1 MNGLI
6 IANFKIK
13 FVTKKFPVSMQK
25 LVSRFSKKA
34 LIIAGI
40 SLLFSFTVIK
50 YVFDKN
56 DVIIGLLVDSMRQAH
71 YSPQNID
78 DSFSEKVF
86 DLYIHTNFNKQF
98 LLQSDIDTLSK
109 FKKQIDNEIL
119 GQSQDFYK
127 KTQEIVNKRIKEKAD
142 WSKELLAQ
150 PFDYTVNE
158 EYEADPKKM
167 VYAKSNEALKDEWR
181 KMLKYRVL
189 FRLDD
194 MLTKQE
200 KKDSLEI
207 GINKKAA
214 DGKFAI
220 QGENIKVDALPDA
233 MPQANIF
240 DSLEVEARKKILKE
254 QEDWFKRLNK
264 INARDRFSEFANAFT
279 GVYDPHTQYF
289 APKDKKRFDQ
299 GMSGQFEG
307 IGARLQQKDGI
318 LQVSEIIVGSPSYK
332 QGELKAGDD
341 ILKVAQGAGEPVDI
355 TNMDMEDAIE
365 LIKGKKGTEVRLTVK
380 KNDNSL
386 KVIPIIRD
394 VIEIEETFAKS
405 ALLENKNKI
414 GYIYLPSFY
423 TDFTR
428 NGARHCSQDMRKEIE
443 KLKKQQIKGLIIDLR
458 DNGGG
463 SLQEVVEMAGLFITK
478 GPVVQVK
485 GRANVPLNVMEDRNP
500 DVAWDGPLTIL
511 INHNSAS
518 ASEILA
524 AAIQDYR
531 RGVVIGTTSFGKGTV
546 QSFINLDDV
555 LIKQFDTIK
564 PIGSVKI
571 TQQKFYRIN
580 GGATQLKGVTP
591 DIVLPDPYAFIDL
604 GEKEYENPM
613 PWDEIAAANYNP
625 FNTINYS
632 KIIKNSA
639 KRVAI
644 SAPFGLIDQQAKE
657 VKLKKDDT
665 KYTLN
670 LEKFRAEQKYLRDQ
684 NKKYEDLRKEIKGFN
699 GALLEDDKQRLA
711 NDTTRLGRENRWSH
725 NVAKD
730 LYIFE
735 ASNVIND
742 LN

>member
-194 MLTKQE
+194 MLTKHE
-200 KKDSLEI
+200 KKDSLS
-207 GINKKAA
+207 GNKDKAA
-214 DGKFAI
+214 AEGKFAI

-233 MPQANIF
+233 MPQANVF

-341 ILKVAQGAGEPVDI
+341 ILKVAQGVGEPVDI

-485 GRANVPLNVMEDRNP
+485 GRSNVPLNVMEDRNP

-613 PWDEIAAANYNP
+613 PWDEIAPANYTA

-632 KIIKNSA
+632 KTIKNSA
-639 KRVAI
+639 KRVA
-644 SAPFGLIDQQAKE
+644 SSTPFGLIDQQAKE

-699 GALLEDDKQRLA
+699 GALLEDDKLRLA

>member
-1 MNGLI
+1 
-6 IANFKIK
+6 
-13 FVTKKFPVSMQK
+13 MQK
-25 LVSRFSKKA
+25 LFSRFSKKA

-56 DVIIGLLVDSMRQAH
+56 DVILGLLVDSMRQAH
-71 YSPQNID
+71 YSPQTID
-78 DSFSEKVF
+78 DTFSEKVF
-86 DLYIHTNFNKQF
+86 ELYINTSFNKQF
-98 LLQSDIDTLSK
+98 LLQSDIDTLSQ
-109 FKKQIDNEIL
+109 FKKLIDDEIL
-119 GQSQDFYK
+119 GQKHDFYK
-127 KTQEIVNKRIKEKAD
+127 KTQEIVGKRIKEKED
-142 WSKELLAQ
+142 WSKELLAK

-167 VYAKSNEALKDEWR
+167 SYAKTNDELKNEWR

-194 MLTKQE
+194 MLTKHE
-200 KKDSLEI
+200 KKDSLSN
-207 GINKKAA
+207 GKNKKETE
-214 DGKFAI
+214 GKSSI
-220 QGENIKVDALPDA
+220 QGENLKVDALPDA
-233 MPQANIF
+233 MPLANVF
-240 DSLEVEARKKILKE
+240 DSLETEARKKILKE

-289 APKDKKRFDQ
+289 APKDKKKFDQ

-318 LQVSEIIVGSPSYK
+318 LKVSEIIVGSPSYK

-380 KNDNSL
+380 KSDNSL
-386 KVIPIIRD
+386 KVISIIRD

-443 KLKKQQIKGLIIDLR
+443 KLKKQNIKGLIVDLR

-463 SLQEVVEMAGLFITK
+463 SLQEVVEMAGLFFTK

-524 AAIQDYR
+524 AAIQDYK
-531 RGVVIGTTSFGKGTV
+531 RGVILGTTSFGKGTV

-613 PWDEIAAANYNP
+613 PWDEIAPAYYTP

-632 KIIKNSA
+632 KTIKNSA
-639 KRVAI
+639 KRVAS
-644 SAPFGLIDQQAKE
+644 SAPFGLIEQQAKE

-670 LEKFRAEQKYLRDQ
+670 LEKFREEQKYLRDQ

-699 GALLEDDKQRLA
+699 GSLLEEDKLRMA
-711 NDTTRLGRENRWSH
+711 NDTTRLGRENRWSQ

-730 LYIFE
+730 PYIYE